1 MGSSSF
7 LYLLP
12 LLLLAL
18 QDVWAVAASAMA
30 SEEEASL
37 LEIRGKRSGSVKRP
51 LLVIHAGLHKT
62 GTTSLQL
69 SMNSCSDWASSMGV
83 TSLVL
88 EGQPKKVN
96 HNFLVHF
103 AESVGQELPL
113 YKETLELRNESAYL
127 RTWEKLRD
135 CEERHFAGLAPCRA
149 LLSSELFTEAQ
160 LPVWQALFEK
170 LPKWDIRVLVFHRYY
185 PAWLLSLYGEYQ
197 RDYMVDTAH
206 NPMSLLEFALEGPGA
221 QLSPRRTLERIQDA
235 LSACKGGDTA
245 QCSVQGASYDLF
257 QHQGYDQ
264 YEYVVLNV
272 TMDLHGQEFLAANR
286 SLWQTCPHRSFIHA
300 SPPNLTLAVDIVR
313 LLKNSHEARG
323 CTSQFQLSAS
333 NREVLELANKD
344 VLPVACMD
352 IGNLLAD
359 DSARWFENAHVTPP
373 TYHKDSQFC
382 QIKQQALK
390 PEHWKVMHALTG
402 NCRSR
407 DGDSSE
413 ESSEPET
420 LEGTKPKASARS
432 QWGAGR
438 LNDRADRA
446 ESVWSMRSTKSSG
459 SGMGGMGMLSQ
470 GAHLT
475 LDAKVSER
483 FEEAEADPGRSFF
496 VQSPQAPMR
505 SASPAL
511 DLSGVTGVDFS
522 ERGSSLPLPALPKK
536 RLFGDEAF
544 GEAQPQ
550 TQPLSGVEESES
562 FGANA
567 APAGGLGGLF
577 GLPLETSQ
585 LQLSSEPVVLPQARG
600 LNDYDESDESD
611 SPRVRDTP
619 KKGEVKRKSSSP
631 RSFQGQKGHWKQ
643 KGAGAG
649 AGGGTAKKGQGQGH
663 LPLPS
668 KPFAA
673 EGASDEASEAAEAV
687 PSAFPKVV
695 LPPIRNIP
703 NAPTAKDSSQSLLDH
718 LEGLPTKK
726 PGVPGMA
733 GVFSDDHA
741 RPILRAPAP
750 AGGS

>member
-1 MGSSSF
+1 MGSSAF
-7 LYLLP
+7 LCLLP
-12 LLLLAL
+12 LLAL
-18 QDVWAVAASAMA
+18 QDVWAEKAKEVGIAATAMA

-37 LEIRGKRSGSVKRP
+37 LEIRSQRSGSVKRP

-127 RTWEKLRD
+127 RTWEKLRS

-170 LPKWDIRVLVFHRYY
+170 LPKWDVRVLVFHRYY

-235 LSACKGGDTA
+235 LSVCKGGETA

-300 SPPNLTLAVDIVR
+300 SPANLTLAVDIVR
-313 LLKNSHEARG
+313 LLKNSHQARG
-323 CTSQFQLSAS
+323 CTSEFQLSAS

-382 QIKQQALK
+382 QIQQQALK
-390 PEHWKVMHALTG
+390 PEHWKVMHALAG
-402 NCRSR
+402 CRSETA
-407 DGDSSE
+407 SE
-413 ESSEPET
+413 ETEGSEPNAK
-420 LEGTKPKASARS
+420 GSG
-432 QWGAGR
+432 GAGR
-438 LNDRADRA
+438 EKREKREGL
-446 ESVWSMRSTKSSG
+446 WSMKSTKSSKS
-459 SGMGGMGMLSQ
+459 SGMADLGDVGMLSQ
-470 GAHLT
+470 RGTHLT
-475 LDAKVSER
+475 LEAAEPQD
-483 FEEAEADPGRSFF
+483 AEADPGRSFF
-496 VQSPQAPMR
+496 VQSPQVPVR
-505 SASPAL
+505 SALPAL
-511 DLSGVTGVDFS
+511 DLSGVTPTAGAGVDFS
-522 ERGSSLPLPALPKK
+522 ERGSSLPALPTK
-536 RLFGDEAF
+536 RLFGDEALSV
-544 GEAQPQ
+544 EAP
-550 TQPLSGVEESES
+550 
-562 FGANA
+562 A
-567 APAGGLGGLF
+567 APAAAPAEESFAGVGAAPVGGLGGLF

-585 LQLSSEPVVLPQARG
+585 CC
-600 LNDYDESDESD
+600 
-611 SPRVRDTP
+611 
-619 KKGEVKRKSSSP
+619 
-631 RSFQGQKGHWKQ
+631 
-643 KGAGAG
+643 
-649 AGGGTAKKGQGQGH
+649 
-663 LPLPS
+663 S
-668 KPFAA
+668 KA
-673 EGASDEASEAAEAV
+673 
-687 PSAFPKVV
+687 
-695 LPPIRNIP
+695 
-703 NAPTAKDSSQSLLDH
+703 
-718 LEGLPTKK
+718 
-726 PGVPGMA
+726 
-733 GVFSDDHA
+733 
-741 RPILRAPAP
+741 
-750 AGGS
+750 

>member
-1 MGSSSF
+1 
-7 LYLLP
+7 
-12 LLLLAL
+12 
-18 QDVWAVAASAMA
+18 
-30 SEEEASL
+30 
-37 LEIRGKRSGSVKRP
+37 
-51 LLVIHAGLHKT
+51 
-62 GTTSLQL
+62 
-69 SMNSCSDWASSMGV
+69 
-83 TSLVL
+83 
-88 EGQPKKVN
+88 
-96 HNFLVHF
+96 
-103 AESVGQELPL
+103 
-113 YKETLELRNESAYL
+113 
-127 RTWEKLRD
+127 
-135 CEERHFAGLAPCRA
+135 
-149 LLSSELFTEAQ
+149 
-160 LPVWQALFEK
+160 
-170 LPKWDIRVLVFHRYY
+170 
-185 PAWLLSLYGEYQ
+185 
-197 RDYMVDTAH
+197 MVDTAH

-235 LSACKGGDTA
+235 LSVCKGGDTA

-382 QIKQQALK
+382 QIKQQALM

-407 DGDSSE
+407 DGESSE
-413 ESSEPET
+413 ESSESET

-438 LNDRADRA
+438 LNARDRDDRA
-446 ESVWSMRSTKSSG
+446 ESVWSMKSTKSSMGG
-459 SGMGGMGMLSQ
+459 SGSMGGMGMLSR

-522 ERGSSLPLPALPKK
+522 ERGSSLPALPAPKK

-544 GEAQPQ
+544 GEAKAQ
-550 TQPLSGVEESES
+550 LSAPSGEEES
-562 FGANA
+562 FAGVNA

-585 LQLSSEPVVLPQARG
+585 LQLSALSSEPVVLPQARG
-600 LNDYDESDESD
+600 LNDYEGSD
-611 SPRVRDTP
+611 SRET
-619 KKGEVKRKSSSP
+619 ETETLEKR
-631 RSFQGQKGHWKQ
+631 
-643 KGAGAG
+643 G
-649 AGGGTAKKGQGQGH
+649 AGGALKSSAGSSPSRSGGKGSKSKGSGSRTGGKKKGTWKQSGGGGGH
-663 LPLPS
+663 AQANP
-668 KPFAA
+668 KPFAD
-673 EGASDEASEAAEAV
+673 GASGSAQAEAEALQ
-687 PSAFPKVV
+687 AFPKVV
-695 LPPIRNIP
+695 LPRPIP
-703 NAPTAKDSSQSLLDH
+703 KAEASSAASKDAGASSPSLLDH

-750 AGGS
+750 ARGS